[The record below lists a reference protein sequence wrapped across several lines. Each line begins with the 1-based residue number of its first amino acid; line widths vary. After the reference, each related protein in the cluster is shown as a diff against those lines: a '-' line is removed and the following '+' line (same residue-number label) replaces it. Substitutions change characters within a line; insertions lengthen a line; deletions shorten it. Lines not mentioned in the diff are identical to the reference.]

1 MNTKLIGL
9 VSVDAG
15 QDAQTEEG
23 NLVALQNTSPADGP
37 ITPW

>member
-9 VSVDAG
+9 VNVVAG
-15 QDAQTEEG
+15 QEAQTEETK
-23 NLVALQNTSPADGP
+23 LVALQSTSPADGP